1 MKGRKPSSIVA
12 GAQPLRDLPKPPSWL
27 SKDAKAEWRRVVSSL
42 VERNIL
48 DTADLGSLENYCHA
62 QGVVRQIARQLGA
75 TGSLDPALL
84 RAQNAAMTTARQL
97 AALFGLTPVDR
108 SRPTI
113 RDGADDDD
121 DDLFGDG

>member
-12 GAQPLRDLPKPPSWL
+12 GAQPLRDLPKSPSWL
-27 SKDAKAEWRRVVSSL
+27 SKDAKAEWRRVVPAL

-97 AALFGLTPVDR
+97 ACELGLTPMSR
-108 SRPTI
+108 SKPGL
-113 RDGADDDD
+113 RDNDADSS
-121 DDLFGDG
+121 DLD